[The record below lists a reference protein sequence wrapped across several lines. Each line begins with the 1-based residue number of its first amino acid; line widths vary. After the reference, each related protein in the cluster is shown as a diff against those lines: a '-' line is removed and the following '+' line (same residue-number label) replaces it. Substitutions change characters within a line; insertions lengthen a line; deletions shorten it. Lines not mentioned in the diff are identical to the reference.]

1 MTELPAGLDTLIE
14 RARSLTDRFAAE
26 GYRLYFVG
34 GVVRDHLLART
45 RSEQDLDCTTD
56 ARPPQIKALI
66 ADIAD
71 AVWTQGERFGTIGCT
86 VDGQIYE
93 ITTHRAE
100 SYDAASRKPTVSFG
114 DDIAD
119 DLARRDF
126 TVNAM
131 AVDLLD
137 RRLVDPFGGR
147 DDLTAGVMRTPL
159 DPEVSFSEDPLRML
173 RAARFHAGYGLEPR
187 PEISAAITALLDR
200 IAIVSVERVRD
211 ELQKLLL
218 LDDPSPGLRMLA
230 ETGLLPRVVPSLGH
244 LSPAEAEARGVETAS
259 VARDAAA
266 RWAALLA
273 PDGIE
278 VADLVARRF
287 SGALTRDVVWFSSA
301 RRWVVEPAS
310 RAAEPARIR
319 RDAALVPSD
328 RLLPELLDWV
338 EALRPV
344 HGFDTDDVEAYRR
357 AHAALLAAEPDL
369 ADPAPML
376 SGEEVC
382 AVLGIE
388 PGPDVGV
395 AMKWLREMRL
405 DEGPIDPAVAV
416 ERLVAWWPDRAADGE
431 PG

>member
-1 MTELPAGLDTLIE
+1 MTELPAGLDALIE

-26 GYRLYFVG
+26 GHRLYFVG
-34 GVVRDHLLART
+34 GVVRDHLLARA

-56 ARPPQIKALI
+56 ARPPQIKVLV
-66 ADIAD
+66 ADIAE

-100 SYDAASRKPTVSFG
+100 SYDEASRKPTVSFG

-147 DDLTAGVMRTPL
+147 DDLEAGVMRTPL

-187 PEISAAITALLDR
+187 PELRAAITALLDR
-200 IAIVSVERVRD
+200 MAIVSVERVRD

-218 LDDPSPGLRMLA
+218 LDDPAPGLRMLA
-230 ETGLLPRVVPSLGH
+230 ETGLLPRVVPSLGY

-287 SGALTRDVVWFSSA
+287 SGALTRDVIWFSSA
-301 RRWVVEPAS
+301 RNWVDEPGS
-310 RAAEPARIR
+310 RPAAPGRIR

-328 RLLPELLDWV
+328 RDLPELLDWV
-338 EALRPV
+338 EALRRL
-344 HGFDTDDVEAYRR
+344 HGGDTDDVEAYRR
-357 AHAALLAAEPDL
+357 GHAALLAAEPDL
-369 ADPAPML
+369 ADPAPVL

-382 AVLGIE
+382 AVLGIA

-416 ERLVAWWPDRAADGE
+416 ERLLAWWPDRPTGAGS
-431 PG
+431 G